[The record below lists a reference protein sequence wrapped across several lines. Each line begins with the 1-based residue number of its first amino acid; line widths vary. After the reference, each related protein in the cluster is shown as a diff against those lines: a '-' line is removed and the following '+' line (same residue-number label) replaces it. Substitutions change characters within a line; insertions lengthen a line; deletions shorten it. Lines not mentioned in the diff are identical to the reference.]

1 MLPKFTTQKPRVYLL
16 DKRQQP
22 KFSASTSSSPQFN
35 MILSIEFE
43 F

>member
-1 MLPKFTTQKPRVYLL
+1 MLPKFMTQKPRVYLL

-22 KFSASTSSSPQFN
+22 KFSASTSSSPQLN
-35 MILSIEFE
+35 MILNIDFE